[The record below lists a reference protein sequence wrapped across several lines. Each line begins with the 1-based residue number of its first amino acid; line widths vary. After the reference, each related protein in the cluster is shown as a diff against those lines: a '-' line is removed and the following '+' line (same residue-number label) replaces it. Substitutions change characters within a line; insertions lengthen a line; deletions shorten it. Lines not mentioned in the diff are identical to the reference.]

1 MANGGSKHP
10 TTPQQIP
17 KTAGQPATEKSKSD
31 KK

>member
-10 TTPQQIP
+10 TTPQPDP
-17 KTAGQPATEKSKSD
+17 KTTGQSGTEQPKSD